1 MSQTEYE
8 LIVIGGGAA
17 GLTAGVY
24 GARSGLKTLVLER
37 GPAGGLISEAPWIEN
52 YLGMGTVKGTEL
64 IEKFKKHAERYVEIR
79 EFEPVSDIE
88 KNGKFVVKTSNRE
101 YESSGV
107 ILATGTSRKKLRVKG
122 ETEFSGRGVSYCAV
136 CDGYFFKGKKVVVV
150 GGGNTAA
157 IDALFLKNVGCEV
170 TMVHRRDT
178 LRAEEAYKKQLE
190 GRINLYLNSTIEEIV
205 GDEVVKG
212 VRIRNTKDGTEKLLE
227 TDGVFICIGEVPNIE
242 LARKLGVS
250 LDGEGYI
257 KTDKNQRTNVGGV
270 YAAGDVTGGVKQI
283 IVACAEGA
291 TAALSAFE
299 DLRTPYW
306 AKKVR

>member
-1 MSQTEYE
+1 VSQTEYE

-170 TMVHRRDT
+170 TMVHRRDI